1 MVRSTQVAE
10 RYLGVIADGPTD
22 REVLAKLVRCTVGGT
37 GESDGPNRFSDI
49 VLLQRQTIRHHV
61 DKLWDEAS
69 RSDDYRIV
77 SGHARTFIGKVVA
90 VLHGSID
97 EFKNEVGR
105 DIEGQDLLIINT
117 DSERVLRSKDTY
129 LEEEW
134 GGSLSRLLWAAVEKY
149 YHIRASHSHLIG
161 ALPLILPLP
170 VFPSTEML
178 VAAAGASP
186 YGAFTYHGKKPHE
199 LKRMLYGQDFGFG
212 QLALDSITPESIES
226 IYAHIPE
233 ARLFL
238 RILFWSRFGWP

>member
-1 MVRSTQVAE
+1 MVDSIQAAD

-22 REVLAKLVRCTVGGT
+22 REVLAKLVCCTIGDAS
-37 GESDGPNRFSDI
+37 ESDHPNPFTDI

-61 DKLWDEAS
+61 DRFWNEAS

-77 SGHARTFIGKVVA
+77 TGHARTFIGNVIA
-90 VLHGSID
+90 MLHGSID

-117 DSERVLRSKDTY
+117 DSEKVLRSKDTY
-129 LEEEW
+129 FEEEW
-134 GGSLSRLLWAAVEKY
+134 SGSLSRLLWAAVERY
-149 YHIRASHSHLIG
+149 YHIKASHNHPIS

-178 VAAAGASP
+178 VAAADTNP

-199 LKRMLYGQDFGFG
+199 LKRILYGQDFGFG
-212 QLALDSITPESIES
+212 QLALDMITPESVES

-238 RILFWSRFGWP
+238 RILSWNRYGWP